1 MSKAKTESTQDNTW
15 EIKDRTY
22 LLTGHHSPLTYTI
35 SSRHSRRFPLL
46 WFDAET
52 GEQKE
57 LGALPS
63 LEWGKSLEHEALLH
77 YEMMTGNKVQSF
89 GGENPQFFEYNEH
102 SGGSPDGFA
111 NGDILLEVKC
121 PYNGETFIDYM
132 QFRIQAD
139 LYAYNKDYYAQL
151 QFNML
156 CCKKDIAHWIA
167 YDPRIKNPNKRMVIL
182 EVEYDEQFCDELL
195 KRLEHAIGYIKNIEN
210 DYNNL

>member
-1 MSKAKTESTQDNTW
+1 MIFDTTWMDNRLGKFTASEIGKLMTSSKKKD
-15 EIKDRTY
+15 EIFGATA
-22 LLTGHHSPLTYTI
+22 I
-35 SSRHSRRFPLL
+35 SYIHKKFHERI
-46 WFDAET
+46 T

-63 LEWGKSLEHEALLH
+63 LEWGKSLEHEALIH

-89 GGENPQFFEYNEH
+89 GGENPQFFDYNEH

-132 QFRIQAD
+132 QFKVQAD

-151 QFNML
+151 QFNMM
-156 CCKKDIAHWIA
+156 CCKKNIAHWIA
-167 YDPRIKNPNKRMVIL
+167 YDPRVKNSNKRMVIL

-195 KRLEHAIGYIKNIEN
+195 KRLEYAIEYIKKLEN